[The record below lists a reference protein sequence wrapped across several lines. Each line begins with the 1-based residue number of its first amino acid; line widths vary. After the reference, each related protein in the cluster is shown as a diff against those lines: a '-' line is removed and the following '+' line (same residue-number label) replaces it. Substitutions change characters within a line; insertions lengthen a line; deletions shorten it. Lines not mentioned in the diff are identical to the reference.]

1 MKCKRGEQMYI
12 WVILATFLAILASYS
27 LSVRPDMREL
37 SVARVAEAVL
47 GRLVVQHEA
56 ALNYVKY
63 HKYPYSENRDHVDYS
78 PGVINDGDLL
88 AEMPYGYNMDGQYV
102 SKIFCMNQNM
112 TVAYGGEGGANPC
125 DVADNRKMVVT
136 YGPIPTRWMSL
147 SSAMERPN
155 TDFLNA
161 LWNMVS
167 SGEEFGYMIP
177 ALASDVHASSENP
190 SASKVQ
196 LATRA
201 GNEKI
206 FVPKAVVEDLD
217 FKSICDLDENFI
229 CLVYMSGI

>member
-1 MKCKRGEQMYI
+1 MYI
-12 WVILATFLAILASYS
+12 WVILATFLAILASYT

-37 SVARVAEAVL
+37 SVARVAEAAL

-63 HKYPYSENRDHVDYS
+63 HKYPYSTNGDHVDYA
-78 PGVINDGDLL
+78 PGVVGDADLL
-88 AEMPYGYNMDGQYV
+88 AEMPYGYNLDGQYT
-102 SKIFCMNQNM
+102 SKIFCMDQNM
-112 TVAYGGEGGANPC
+112 TVAYEYSGADNPC
-125 DVADNRKMVVT
+125 DVTDNRKMVVT

-147 SSAMERPN
+147 SSEMERPN

-167 SGEEFGYMIP
+167 SGENFGYMIP
-177 ALASDVHASSENP
+177 ALASDVHTSSQNP
-190 SASKVQ
+190 SASDVQ

-201 GNEKI
+201 GAEKI
-206 FVPKAVVEDLD
+206 FVPRAVLEDTD
-217 FKSICDLDENFI
+217 FKSVCNLEENFV